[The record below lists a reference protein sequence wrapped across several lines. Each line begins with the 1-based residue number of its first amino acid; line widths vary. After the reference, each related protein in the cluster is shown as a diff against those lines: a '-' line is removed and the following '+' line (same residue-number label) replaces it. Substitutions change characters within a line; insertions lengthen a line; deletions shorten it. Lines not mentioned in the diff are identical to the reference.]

1 MPTPRYELS
10 PAGRG
15 SPTKCDKNTVRGLS
29 ALCLRATVH
38 HRKSIGEASVKI
50 VINKEALN
58 DTQRKTL
65 NLLAENTQLSAA
77 KIAEHIGISRRN
89 VESNMKKLKDQG
101 ILIRHGSPKNGYWE
115 IIS

>member
-1 MPTPRYELS
+1 MNYRQQAGAAPRNV
-10 PAGRG
+10 
-15 SPTKCDKNTVRGLS
+15 TKTQYAVFPPSVSGQ
-29 ALCLRATVH
+29 LCT
-38 HRKSIGEASVKI
+38 IGKASEKI
-50 VINKEALN
+50 MINKEALN
-58 DTQRKTL
+58 DTQRKIL